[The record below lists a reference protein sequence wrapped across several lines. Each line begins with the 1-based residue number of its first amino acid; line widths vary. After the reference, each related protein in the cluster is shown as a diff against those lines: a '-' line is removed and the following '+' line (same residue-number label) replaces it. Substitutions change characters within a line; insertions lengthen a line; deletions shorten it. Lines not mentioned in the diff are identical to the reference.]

1 MIKISLQG
9 FINGNGIPQVNI
21 NKAQVAPT
29 PTTHN
34 PQSTAA
40 AWDDKHQHYHNV
52 LANGKIEGHMIE
64 CYLQVASRNISD
76 PCVASREGSK
86 KDRKVCHKS
95 SCLFRFLIV
104 GTGSLYLFLI
114 LDYVLI
120 TWIFTIIW
128 SKLQYEVLS
137 WKICSLSGCA
147 DKIFFNNMQGED
159 KNACYGDVWVFNP
172 KNGTIGSDIDQNK
185 NCHLLFIGQKIPILH
200 E

>member
-104 GTGSLYLFLI
+104 GTGSLYWFLI

>member
-1 MIKISLQG
+1 
-9 FINGNGIPQVNI
+9 
-21 NKAQVAPT
+21 
-29 PTTHN
+29 
-34 PQSTAA
+34 
-40 AWDDKHQHYHNV
+40 
-52 LANGKIEGHMIE
+52 MIE

-104 GTGSLYLFLI
+104 GTGSLYWFLI

-185 NCHLLFIGQKIPILH
+185 KSPSFSLENCLQPLETLNSNVKWAFSDQWVKKMAIFCFNQCYSQWYQF
-200 E
+200 

>member
-1 MIKISLQG
+1 MIEISLQG

-95 SCLFRFLIV
+95 SCLLLLSFSLDFNCWYRIFVLV
-104 GTGSLYLFLI
+104 LDTGLCPDYLDIYHYLKQI
-114 LDYVLI
+114 A
-120 TWIFTIIW
+120 IW
-128 SKLQYEVLS
+128 SFKL
-137 WKICSLSGCA
+137 K
-147 DKIFFNNMQGED
+147 NM
-159 KNACYGDVWVFNP
+159 
-172 KNGTIGSDIDQNK
+172 
-185 NCHLLFIGQKIPILH
+185 LLVRLCR
-200 E
+200 

>member
-104 GTGSLYLFLI
+104 GTGSLYWFLI

-147 DKIFFNNMQGED
+147 DKIFF
-159 KNACYGDVWVFNP
+159 
-172 KNGTIGSDIDQNK
+172 
-185 NCHLLFIGQKIPILH
+185 
-200 E
+200 